1 MPAAKAIPALPRPD
15 RSNVEVAFLACALS
29 LAVGA
34 AATSG
39 QGRLAVAVA
48 AGGIGALALWRWNV
62 GVLLGVLLTAQ
73 LGGFANHPSKLDE
86 TIFLAAAV
94 AAMLCYLALRPQPR
108 LRRAEWWV
116 MWVAGAGLAWWTW
129 VALRTIVVDGGTVG
143 GVLGGGRDLAYI
155 FVVAPLSMLVLRD
168 RRIRRGFI
176 AALGAGVSIF
186 IVCWLLYLSGIH
198 VFDAFLNSHRISL
211 GYGLPRLYSP
221 MHYLGNLGVGFG
233 IALAL
238 RGPTQQ
244 SRRLGAVFAS
254 AAILV
259 TILQLTRAAY
269 FGLGIGA
276 VLVLAAWA
284 MQGRTAGQTPFRGR
298 VLAVVAVVS
307 IAAVALIVVPAARDS
322 TPVGVVSQRVSAG
335 LENLDNETGSVG
347 TREREAAPRFEAV
360 GGKWLTGIGFWTPS
374 VRYFPSVPGGEIR
387 DGDLG
392 VPNVYFTQG
401 LIGVAL
407 LCVPLL
413 ALLIVLMA
421 FPSWGGFD
429 TRPPGERNAPS
440 GERENNAW
448 LMLGAGIWLAATLAS
463 SITLGNLASR
473 DGSTV
478 SAYVIGLTLAVLVTT
493 APTGK
498 FSPWALGRASA

>member
-1 MPAAKAIPALPRPD
+1 MPAARAIPALPRPD

-39 QGRLAVAVA
+39 QGRLAVAAV

-62 GVLLGVLLTAQ
+62 GVLLGVLLIAQ

-94 AAMLCYLALRPQPR
+94 AAMLCYLAVRPQPR

-176 AALGAGVSIF
+176 AALGAGAAIF
-186 IVCWLLYLSGIH
+186 LVGWLLYLSGIH

-221 MHYLGNLGVGFG
+221 MHYLGNLGAGFG

-238 RGPTQQ
+238 RGPTRR
-244 SRRLGAVFAS
+244 SRRLGALFAS
-254 AAILV
+254 AGVLV

-269 FGLGIGA
+269 FGLGVGA

-284 MQGRTAGQTPFRGR
+284 LQGRTAGQTPFRGR
-298 VLAVVAVVS
+298 VLAIVAALS
-307 IAAVALIVVPAARDS
+307 IAAVALVVVPVAQDS
-322 TPVGVVSQRVSAG
+322 TAVGTVSQRVSTG
-335 LENLDNETGSVG
+335 FENLENGTGSVG
-347 TREREAAPRFEAV
+347 TRERMAAPRFEAV
-360 GGKWLTGIGFWTPS
+360 GGKWLTGLGFWTPS
-374 VRYFPSVPGGEIR
+374 VRYFSSLPGGEIR

-401 LIGVAL
+401 LVGVVL
-407 LCVPLL
+407 LCAPLL
-413 ALLIVLMA
+413 ALLMTLMA
-421 FPSWGGFD
+421 FPSWGGLD
-429 TRPPGERNAPS
+429 TRPRAERDDPS
-440 GERENNAW
+440 GGRENSAW

-463 SITLGNLASR
+463 SITLGGLASR
-473 DGSTV
+473 DGCAV
-478 SAYVIGLTLAVLVTT
+478 SGYVIGLTLAVLVTT
-493 APTGK
+493 PPTGA
-498 FSPWALGRASA
+498 FSPWTRSGDSA